1 MHRFFVNT
9 VPVISAKDMYEEVT
23 SRSHDM
29 DIIIK
34 AAAVADYRPCNV
46 ADEKIKKKEGD
57 VMSIPLERTDDILKY
72 LGEHKEPHQ
81 FLCGFSME
89 TQKYAGKF
97 QEKTYEKESG
107 YDRCQQSEGTRCRI

>member
-1 MHRFFVNT
+1 MLQM
-9 VPVISAKDMYEEVT
+9 K
-23 SRSHDM
+23 RS
-29 DIIIK
+29 
-34 AAAVADYRPCNV
+34 
-46 ADEKIKKKEGD
+46 KKKEGD

-89 TQKYAGKF
+89 TQNMLENSK
-97 QEKTYEKESG
+97 EKLMKKESG